1 VKESV
6 LQEVYDS
13 FKPGGRLEESLP
25 GFEPRE
31 EQLRMAT
38 MVAECLYTGNPL
50 IVEAPTGIGK
60 TLAYLVPSILSGM
73 TIAISTGTKNLQ
85 EQVYYRDLPTVM
97 KALGVHVPTCYIK
110 GRSNYLCLKRF
121 SSAVPFLKKLRFRD
135 EKAGTVLSWAA
146 KTKSGDREEMKTLP
160 DNWPHWREICS
171 STETCYG
178 QKCPSFNDCFITC
191 LRKKAMASQIIVVN
205 HYLFFA
211 DISVRQ
217 SSSGEVIPRHDA
229 VILDEGHQIEKVASH
244 YFGLEIS
251 NYRVEELIRDVR
263 HTCKE
268 EGIFSDEIEEA
279 GARLEISKSSF
290 FTIFRSRNP
299 SLISRAI
306 TSKTHIEK
314 FEEMHA
320 SLMEMTSAVRKYI
333 KDSEAFSNY
342 ERRGEELSATLEFI
356 MRGDD
361 DSYVYWM
368 EKRGK
373 GTFLHA
379 SPIDV
384 SEKLE
389 KTLFKGNK
397 PVVISSATLTTDSS
411 FDYFKSNTGILKA
424 EREYNE
430 VLCSS
435 VFDYSKQAILFVTGD
450 LPEPSKPDFF
460 LKACAVLL
468 ELLQTTKGRALIL
481 CTSRKN
487 MEEMYRYIA
496 PKLDFPCYM
505 QGNAPKRAILEDF
518 KQNINSILFATGSF
532 WEGVDIPGETLS
544 CLVVDKL
551 PFASPGEPRVEAKI
565 NWLKKNKRNS
575 FKEYQVPE
583 AIIALRQG
591 LGRLIR
597 SRSDRGVFAILDSR
611 IVTKYYG
618 KLFIRSL
625 PQCRTTSSIED
636 IGLFLNSE
644 D

>member
-1 VKESV
+1 MKEQV

-13 FKPGGRLEESLP
+13 FKPGGRLEASLP

-31 EQLRMAT
+31 EQLHMAT
-38 MVAECLYTGNPL
+38 MVAESLYKGNPL

-60 TLAYLVPSILSGM
+60 TMAYLVPSILSDM
-73 TIAISTGTKNLQ
+73 TIVISTGTKNLQ
-85 EQVYYRDLPTVM
+85 EQVYYRDLPNVM
-97 KALGVHVPTCYIK
+97 KAMDVHVPTCYIK

-121 SSAVPFLKKLRFRD
+121 NSAIPFLKKLRFSD
-135 EKAGTVLSWAA
+135 EKAGTVLAWAK

-160 DNWPHWREICS
+160 DDWAHWNSICS

-178 QKCPSFNDCFITC
+178 QKCPHFDDCFITC

-211 DISVRQ
+211 DISVRE
-217 SSSGEVIPRHDA
+217 SSNGEVIPRADA
-229 VILDEGHQIEKVASH
+229 IILDEGHHIERVASH

-251 NYRVEELIRDVR
+251 NYRVEELIRDIK

-268 EGIFSDEIEEA
+268 DGIYSPEIEEA
-279 GARLEISKSSF
+279 GEILEINKNSF
-290 FTIFRSRNP
+290 FTLFRSRTP
-299 SLISRAI
+299 SLISKTI
-306 TSKTHIEK
+306 TSTTHIEK
-314 FEEMHA
+314 LDKLHA
-320 SLMEMTSAVRKYI
+320 SLLEITAAVGKYI
-333 KDSEAFSNY
+333 KENDIFSNY
-342 ERRGEELSATLEFI
+342 ERRGEELSAKLKFI
-356 MRGDD
+356 MSSDEDG
-361 DSYVYWM
+361 YVYWV

-373 GTFLHA
+373 GTFLRA

-397 PVVISSATLTTDSS
+397 AVIISSATLTTDNS
-411 FDYFKSNTGILKA
+411 FDYFKGNTGILKA

-430 VLCSS
+430 LLCSS

-450 LPEPSKPDFF
+450 LPEPSHPDFF

-468 ELLQTTKGRALIL
+468 ELLKTTKGRALIL
-481 CTSRKN
+481 CTSKRN
-487 MEEMYRYIA
+487 MEDMHRYISS
-496 PKLDFPCYM
+496 KIDFPCYM

-518 KQNINSILFATGSF
+518 RRNINSILFATGSF

-544 CLVVDKL
+544 CLVIDKL

-565 NWLKKNKRNS
+565 NWLKKNKKNP
-575 FKEYQVPE
+575 FKEYQIPE

-591 LGRLIR
+591 MGRLIR
-597 SRSDRGVFAILDSR
+597 SKSDRGVFAILDPR
-611 IVTKYYG
+611 IRTKHYG
-618 KLFIRSL
+618 NMFIRSL
-625 PQCRTTSSIED
+625 PQCTTTSSIKEV
-636 IGLFLNSE
+636 GLFLDNKN
-644 D
+644 